1 MPTWCCSTVS
11 ATTKSTAN
19 GANDAYATHRYGPRT
34 EGADGG
40 IEILVGHSLPPG
52 ALGPGDSPSPPGP
65 QPSRNRRPASL
76 LSAASFRSAAAPRAL
91 LSVDRGDRTVRRRRC
106 RRRRRRH
113 HSVIRIRPARACGLR
128 SPASSQSLRRQ
139 RRPLPSVDRGDK
151 RSMARQRPCRR
162 HNRTRPAS
170 TLVVSCQTSPLRVQN
185 WRIW

>member
-76 LSAASFRSAAAPRAL
+76 LSAASFRSAAAPRA
-91 LSVDRGDRTVRRRRC
+91 SPGDDRTVPRRRRGC
-106 RRRRRRH
+106 HR
-113 HSVIRIRPARACGLR
+113 SLACSRPARACRLR
-128 SPASSQSLRRQ
+128 STGKSRSAPAFSLEETPACGWGFFPRFALSQSLPGYRRLT
-139 RRPLPSVDRGDK
+139 PVAPTV
-151 RSMARQRPCRR
+151 
-162 HNRTRPAS
+162 PA
-170 TLVVSCQTSPLRVQN
+170 LVPVGSSKLSGACSDAL
-185 WRIW
+185 